1 MGKIDDELKNGDLV
15 EVLLGKKL
23 NVNKNWIDIV
33 RTTAARD
40 HIRKTMKL
48 EPESKK

>member
-1 MGKIDDELKNGDLV
+1 LV

-33 RTTAARD
+33 KTSNAKD
-40 HIRKTMKL
+40 HIRKTMKF
-48 EPESKK
+48 EPEEKK